1 MVFLRTGLTV
11 IAGLALTKAL
21 VKRTQDEPNAP
32 NILPKLPDSTTTIE
46 PLIPELP
53 KSIEPIR
60 PLIITDRP
68 TEGAVER
75 GKKGFGL

>member
-21 VKRTQDEPNAP
+21 VKRTQDETNAP
-32 NILPKLPDSTTTIE
+32 NILP
-46 PLIPELP
+46 ELP
-53 KSIEPIR
+53 KSTEPIR